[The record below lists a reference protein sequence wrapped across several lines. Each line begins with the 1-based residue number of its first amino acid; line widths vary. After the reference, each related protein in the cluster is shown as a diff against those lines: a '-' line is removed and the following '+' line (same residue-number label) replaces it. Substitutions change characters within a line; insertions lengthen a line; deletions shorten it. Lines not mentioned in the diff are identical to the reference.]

1 MSNIVENWENLKQL
15 IESLEEDLGKT
26 AGGNKAAGVRLRKG
40 LRTVKNQAA
49 DLVKESLQ
57 QDQSLVMVLR
67 L

>member
-1 MSNIVENWENLKQL
+1 MSSIVENWENLKEL

-40 LRTVKNQAA
+40 LRTIKNQAA

-57 QDQSLVMVLR
+57 QD
-67 L
+67 

>member
-57 QDQSLVMVLR
+57 QD
-67 L
+67 